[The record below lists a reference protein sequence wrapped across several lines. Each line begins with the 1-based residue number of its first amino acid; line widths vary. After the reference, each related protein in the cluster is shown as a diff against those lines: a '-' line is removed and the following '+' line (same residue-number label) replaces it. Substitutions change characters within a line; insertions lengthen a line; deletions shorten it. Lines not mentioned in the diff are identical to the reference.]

1 MKLAKTN
8 DNASPRQQVSNHL
21 HNHFSKRE
29 KSKIRK
35 IKLCNESR
43 LSSFQIKNE
52 CANVEV

>member
-21 HNHFSKRE
+21 HNHFSKRKKLE
-29 KSKIRK
+29 KS
-35 IKLCNESR
+35 KLCNESR

-52 CANVEV
+52 YSNIKV